1 MLKEY
6 KGKDL
11 KSELPKRISKDIET
25 FGVIKVLREGV
36 DVDNICVSGG
46 IALKNPL
53 LMQIY
58 ADVTGRR
65 LSVSGAKQSGALGSA
80 IMAAAAA
87 GCYPSVT
94 AAAASMSA
102 PYDRVYTPD
111 PAGSEAYAP
120 LYRKYCRLFPK

>member
-1 MLKEY
+1 
-6 KGKDL
+6 
-11 KSELPKRISKDIET
+11 
-25 FGVIKVLREGV
+25 
-36 DVDNICVSGG
+36 
-46 IALKNPL
+46 
-53 LMQIY
+53 MQIY

-111 PAGSEAYAP
+111 PAGAEAYAP
-120 LYRKYCRLFPK
+120 LYRKYCRLHDIFKDL